1 MARTLRIKQA
11 RKHGNGTYSL
21 KISGVAMNSY
31 NARYDGDM
39 LIYSSKEHDNYLSE
53 NKPMLYITWNEPT
66 EITDTWEL
74 DGNGPGPEPEPEPE
88 PEPGPDAAPQGCF
101 ISALY

>member
-53 NKPMLYITWNEPT
+53 NKPLLYVIWDDPT

-74 DGNGPGPEPEPEPE
+74 VEVDPEPYRSNVY
-88 PEPGPDAAPQGCF
+88 
-101 ISALY
+101 INRHHRT

>member
-1 MARTLRIKQA
+1 
-11 RKHGNGTYSL
+11 
-21 KISGVAMNSY
+21 
-31 NARYDGDM
+31 M

-53 NKPMLYITWNEPT
+53 NKPLLYVVWDDPT

-74 DGNGPGPEPEPEPE
+74 VEVD
-88 PEPGPDAAPQGCF
+88 PEPGPDPALQGCF